1 MKRVVLA
8 VVLGTLGAASCTR
21 SGAPAGSAAPE
32 SVPPPAVP
40 ATGILPDRLGDT
52 LTVDRLLARPGG
64 YAGRVVLVP
73 GRCLGWN
80 GPAWG
85 QAPVS
90 RSDWQLGDARAAV
103 WVSAP
108 YPARCTGAEGGA
120 DVVLRATVVVDTIKD
135 RAPSGSTRLR
145 PYLVRPTEP

>member
-1 MKRVVLA
+1 MKRVALA

-21 SGAPAGSAAPE
+21 SGAPAGSAVPE
-32 SVPPPAVP
+32 SAPPPTIP
-40 ATGILPDRLGDT
+40 AAGILSDRRGDT
-52 LTVDRLLARPGG
+52 LTVGRLLDQPGG
-64 YAGRVVLVP
+64 YAGQVVLVQ

-90 RSDWQLGDARAAV
+90 RSDWQLGDGGAAV

-120 DVVLRATVVVDTIKD
+120 HVVLRAIVVVDTIAD
-135 RAPSGSTRLR
+135 RTRSGPTRLR
-145 PYLVRPTEP
+145 PYLVRATQP